1 MATAKTSAS
10 RPLNTSGLDKAD
22 LLAALYNAAKPG
34 ASDAFN
40 TRTAPMTGSE
50 AQDIINRTKGPL
62 CFTYVKGRALMVNIT
77 GDALDTAKY
86 DEKNGKNAAKEV
98 VARLRQPHSSQ
109 PTAKSAATVALR
121 M

>member
-1 MATAKTSAS
+1 MPAKDS
-10 RPLNTSGLDKAD
+10 RIDIRGIEKVA
-22 LLAALYNAAKPG
+22 LLAALYNAARPG
-34 ASDAFN
+34 ASDVFN

-62 CFTYVKGRALMVNIT
+62 CFSHVKGRALMVNIT
-77 GDALDTAKY
+77 GDALDAAKY

-121 M
+121 I